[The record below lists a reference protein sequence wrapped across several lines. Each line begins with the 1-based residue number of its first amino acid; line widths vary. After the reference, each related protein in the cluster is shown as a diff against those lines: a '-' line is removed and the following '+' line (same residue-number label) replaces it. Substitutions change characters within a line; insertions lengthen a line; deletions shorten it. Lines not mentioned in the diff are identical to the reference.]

1 MSEPLSAPAILP
13 PAHVEE
19 LIKTLLKAIRAFQ
32 MYLPN
37 NPIYQKAQKNVV
49 DAFQPIWEATDQLVL
64 SIAETDFVWEENV
77 VYSQPTKNES
87 LAWTLYKDGMRI
99 LTIKQG
105 AEIRE
110 VPKFL
115 EVVQK
120 ARMLPADADD
130 DLNTLLWEQMFE
142 KIEYHFTEFLT
153 DAALPEQTGEYAAS
167 AAAAE
172 TVQSQVQEEVT
183 QAKEEAKAEEG
194 PGRTGIVDM
203 EDFDS
208 TLYFLEESEIAYIA
222 RALESEYAQ
231 DFRGTTLNIL
241 LDLLELQTDEA
252 IRHEL
257 FVIFETLMPN
267 LLNAGEFRHVATI
280 LREVRVIGERARGLT
295 DQQRQ
300 RLDSFRS
307 QLSDPA
313 VLTQLLQAVDE
324 STAAPSADDLGELF
338 RELRPGS
345 LETILVWLPK
355 LASPTVRT
363 LLVEASERLAEAS
376 PQEMLRLLGLSDS
389 ESLAGTIDLCGRLAL
404 QGSVPGLGFT
414 VGHRDQAIRLASVNA
429 LVAIGT
435 AGALQTLERAMDD
448 ADREVRIAAVRALG
462 TRGYK
467 NALKRLQTAVLNRGL
482 KNADLTERI
491 AFFEAYALIAG
502 PAALDPLA
510 KILLPGGIFSRKE
523 NAESRACAAIA
534 LARLGT
540 PEARDI
546 LQQAKDDK
554 ELVVRNAVNRA
565 LRESASVRS
574 PGR

>member
-1 MSEPLSAPAILP
+1 MSEPVGAPAILP

-19 LIKTLLKAIRAFQ
+19 LIKTLIKALRAFQ

-37 NPIYQKAQKNVV
+37 NPIYQKAQANIVE
-49 DAFQPIWEATDQLVL
+49 AFRPIWEATDHLVL
-64 SIAETDFVWEENV
+64 SIVETDFVWEENV

-87 LAWTLYKDGMRI
+87 LAWSLYKDGMRI
-99 LTIKQG
+99 LSIKPG
-105 AEIRE
+105 AEQLELPR
-110 VPKFL
+110 FL

-120 ARMLPADADD
+120 ARMLPNDADD
-130 DLNTLLWEQMFE
+130 DLNTLLWEQQFE
-142 KIEYHFTEFLT
+142 KIEYLFTEFLA
-153 DAALPEQTGEYAAS
+153 DAALPEQTGEYK
-167 AAAAE
+167 AE
-172 TVQSQVQEEVT
+172 EPQVVQSQVQEEVS
-183 QAKEEAKAEEG
+183 EARAEDA
-194 PGRTGIVDM
+194 PGRAGIVDM

-208 TLYFLEESEIAYIA
+208 TLYFLEESEVAYIA
-222 RALESEYAQ
+222 RALEAEYGQ
-231 DFRGTTLNIL
+231 DFRSSTLNIL

-252 IRHEL
+252 VRSEL
-257 FVIFETLMPN
+257 FTIFETLMPN

-280 LREVRVIGERARGLT
+280 LREARVIGERAKGLT
-295 DQQRQ
+295 DAQRQ

-324 STAAPSADDLGELF
+324 ATASPSAEDLGELF
-338 RELRPGS
+338 RELRPSS
-345 LETILVWLPK
+345 LETILVWLPR

-363 LLVEASERLAEAS
+363 LLVEASERLAEGS
-376 PQEMLRLLGLSDS
+376 PQEVLRLLGLAES
-389 ESLAGTIDLCGRLAL
+389 EALAGTIDLCGRLAL

-414 VGHRDQAIRLASVNA
+414 VSHKDQPIRLASVNA

-435 AGALQTLERAMDD
+435 AGALQTLERALDD

-462 TRGYK
+462 ARGYT

-482 KNADLTERI
+482 KTADLTERI

-510 KILLPGGIFSRKE
+510 RILLPGGIFRRKE
-523 NAESRACAAIA
+523 TAESRACAAIA
-534 LARLGT
+534 LSRLRS

-546 LQQAKDDK
+546 LQRAKEDK
-554 ELVVRNAVNRA
+554 DLVVRNAVNRA
-565 LRESASVRS
+565 LRESTAVGEL
-574 PGR
+574 GR

>member
-1 MSEPLSAPAILP
+1 MSEPIGAPAILP

-19 LIKTLLKAIRAFQ
+19 LIKTLIKALRAFQ

-37 NPIYQKAQKNVV
+37 NPIYQKAQTNIVE
-49 DAFQPIWEATDQLVL
+49 AFRPIWEATDHLVL
-64 SIAETDFVWEENV
+64 SIVETDFVWEENI
-77 VYSQPTKNES
+77 VYSQPNKGES

-99 LTIKQG
+99 LTLKTG
-105 AEIRE
+105 AEHRE
-110 VPKFL
+110 MPKFL

-130 DLNTLLWEQMFE
+130 DLNTLLWEQQFD
-142 KIEYHFTEFLT
+142 KIEYLFTEFLT
-153 DAALPEQTGEYAAS
+153 DAALPEATGEYQAEAAP
-167 AAAAE
+167 E
-172 TVQSQVQEEVT
+172 QVQSQVQEEVT
-183 QAKEEAKAEEG
+183 EAKAEDA

-222 RALESEYAQ
+222 RALEREYNQ
-231 DFRGTTLNIL
+231 DFRSSTLNIL
-241 LDLLELQTDEA
+241 LDLLELQIDEA
-252 IRHEL
+252 VRAEL
-257 FVIFETLMPN
+257 FTIFETLMPN

-280 LREVRVIGERARGLT
+280 LREARVIGERAKGLT
-295 DQQRQ
+295 DAQRE
-300 RLDSFRS
+300 RLDSFRG

-324 STAAPSADDLGELF
+324 ATAAPSADDLGELF
-338 RELRPGS
+338 RELKPGS
-345 LETILVWLPK
+345 LETILVWLPR
-355 LASPTVRT
+355 LASPTVRS
-363 LLVEASERLAEAS
+363 LLTEAAERLAEGS
-376 PQEMLRLLGLSDS
+376 PQEVLRLLGLSDS
-389 ESLAGTIDLCGRLAL
+389 EALAGTIDICGRLAL

-414 VGHRDQAIRLASVNA
+414 VVHKEQPIRLASVNA

-435 AGALQTLERAMDD
+435 PGALQTLERALDD
-448 ADREVRIAAVRALG
+448 TDREIRIAAVRALG
-462 TRGYK
+462 LRGYK

-491 AFFEAYALIAG
+491 AYFEAYALIAG

-510 KILLPGGIFSRKE
+510 RILLPGGIFTRKE
-523 NAESRACAAIA
+523 SAESRACAAIA
-534 LARLGT
+534 LSRLRT

-565 LRESASVRS
+565 LRESTSVREM
-574 PGR
+574 GR

>member
-1 MSEPLSAPAILP
+1 MSEPLSAPAALP
-13 PAHVEE
+13 PAYVEE
-19 LIKTLLKAIRAFQ
+19 LIKTLVKALRAFQ

-37 NPIYQKAQKNVV
+37 NPIYQKAQANIVE
-49 DAFQPIWEATDQLVL
+49 AFRPIWEATDELVL
-64 SIAETDFVWEENV
+64 SIVETEFVWEENV
-77 VYSQPTKNES
+77 VYSQPSKNES
-87 LAWTLYKDGMRI
+87 LAWTLYKDGMRV
-99 LTIKQG
+99 LTLKQG
-105 AEIRE
+105 AERKE
-110 VPKFL
+110 MPKFL

-142 KIEYHFTEFLT
+142 LIEYRFTEFLT
-153 DAALPEQTGEYAAS
+153 DATLPETTGEYS
-167 AAAAE
+167 ANAGSPPE
-172 TVQSQVQEEVT
+172 VVQSQVQEEVN
-183 QAKEEAKAEEG
+183 EAKADDS

-222 RALESEYAQ
+222 RALEKEYGQ
-231 DFRGTTLNIL
+231 DFRESTLNIL

-252 IRHEL
+252 VRGEL
-257 FVIFETLMPN
+257 FGIFETLMPN

-280 LREVRVIGERARGLT
+280 LREVRVIGERAKGLT
-295 DQQRQ
+295 DEQRK
-300 RLDSFRS
+300 RLDSFRG

-324 STAAPSADDLGELF
+324 ATAAPSADDLGELF

-345 LETILVWLPK
+345 LETILVWLPR
-355 LASPTVRT
+355 LASPTVRV
-363 LLVEASERLAEAS
+363 LLVEASERLAEGS
-376 PQEMLRLLGLSDS
+376 PQEMLRLLGLSES
-389 ESLAGTIDLCGRLAL
+389 EALAGTIDLCGRLGL

-414 VGHRDQAIRLASVNA
+414 IGHKETSIRLASVKA

-448 ADREVRIAAVRALG
+448 TDREIRIEAVRAMG
-462 TRGYK
+462 KRGYK
-467 NALKRLQTAVLNRGL
+467 NALKRLQNAVLNRGL
-482 KNADLTERI
+482 KEADLTERI

-502 PAALDPLA
+502 PASLDPLA
-510 KILLPGGIFSRKE
+510 RILIPRGMFSRKE
-523 NAESRACAAIA
+523 NPETRACAAIA
-534 LARLGT
+534 LSRLRT

-554 ELVVRNAVNRA
+554 ELVVRNAVTRA
-565 LRESASVRS
+565 LRESTSVRE

>member
-19 LIKTLLKAIRAFQ
+19 LIKTMLKALRAFQ

-37 NPIYQKAQKNVV
+37 NPIYQKAQNNIVE
-49 DAFQPIWEATDQLVL
+49 AFKPIWEATDHLVL

-99 LTIKQG
+99 LTIKEG
-105 AEIRE
+105 AEHRE
-110 VPKFL
+110 MAKFL

-142 KIEYHFTEFLT
+142 KIEYHFTEFLA
-153 DAALPEQTGEYAAS
+153 DAALPEQTGEYS
-167 AAAAE
+167 AGAAE
-172 TVQSQVQEEVT
+172 TVQTQVQEEVAE
-183 QAKEEAKAEEG
+183 AKEAARSEEG

-222 RALESEYAQ
+222 RALETEYAQ

-252 IRHEL
+252 VRHEL
-257 FVIFETLMPN
+257 FVIFESLMPN

-280 LREVRVIGERARGLT
+280 LREVRVIGERAKGLT

-300 RLDSFRS
+300 RLESFRG

-324 STAAPSADDLGELF
+324 ATAAPSADDLGELF
-338 RELRPGS
+338 RELRPSS

-355 LASPTVRT
+355 LASPTVRS
-363 LLVEASERLAEAS
+363 LLVAASERLADGS
-376 PQEMLRLLGLSDS
+376 PQEVLRLLGLSES
-389 ESLAGTIDLCGRLAL
+389 EALAGTIDLCGRLAL

-414 VGHRDQAIRLASVNA
+414 VGHKEQAIRLASVNA

-435 AGALQTLERAMDD
+435 AGAMQTLERAMDD
-448 ADREVRIAAVRALG
+448 TDREVRIAAVRALG
-462 TRGYK
+462 NRGYK

-502 PAALDPLA
+502 PSSLDPLA

-523 NAESRACAAIA
+523 SPESRACAAIA
-534 LARLGT
+534 LSRLGT

-565 LRESASVRS
+565 LRESTGVRS

>member
-1 MSEPLSAPAILP
+1 MSEPIGAPAILP
-13 PAHVEE
+13 PTHVEE
-19 LIKTLLKAIRAFQ
+19 LIKTLIKALRAFQ

-37 NPIYQKAQKNVV
+37 NPIYQKAQANIV
-49 DAFQPIWEATDQLVL
+49 DAFRPIWEATDHLVL
-64 SIAETDFVWEENV
+64 SIVETDFVWEENV
-77 VYSQPTKNES
+77 IYHQPTKSES

-99 LTIKQG
+99 LTFKPG
-105 AEIRE
+105 AEHRE
-110 VPKFL
+110 LPKFL

-130 DLNTLLWEQMFE
+130 DLNTLLWEQQFDR
-142 KIEYHFTEFLT
+142 IEYLFTEFLT
-153 DAALPEQTGEYAAS
+153 DAPLPEPTGEHKP
-167 AAAAE
+167 E
-172 TVQSQVQEEVT
+172 TPEEVQSQVHEEVT
-183 QAKEEAKAEEG
+183 EARNEEG
-194 PGRTGIVDM
+194 PSRSGIVDM

-208 TLYFLEESEIAYIA
+208 TLYFLEESEVAYIA
-222 RALESEYAQ
+222 RALEKEYNQ
-231 DFRGTTLNIL
+231 DFRSSTLNIL

-252 IRHEL
+252 VRAEL
-257 FVIFETLMPN
+257 FTIFETLMPN

-280 LREVRVIGERARGLT
+280 LRESRVIGERAKGLT
-295 DQQRQ
+295 DPQRQ

-324 STAAPSADDLGELF
+324 ATAAPSSEDLGELF

-345 LETILVWLPK
+345 LETILVWLPR
-355 LASPTVRT
+355 LASPTVRN
-363 LLVEASERLAEAS
+363 LLVGASERLAEGS
-376 PQEMLRLLGLSDS
+376 PQEVLRLLGLSES
-389 ESLAGTIDLCGRLAL
+389 EALEGTINLCGRLAL

-414 VGHRDQAIRLASVNA
+414 VTHKDQPIRLASVNA

-435 AGALQTLERAMDD
+435 PGALQTLERSLEDP
-448 ADREVRIAAVRALG
+448 DREVRIAVVRALG
-462 TRGYK
+462 ARGYK

-510 KILLPGGIFSRKE
+510 RILLPGGIFARKE

-534 LARLGT
+534 LSRLRSA
-540 PEARDI
+540 EARDI

-554 ELVVRNAVNRA
+554 DLVVRNAVNRA
-565 LRESASVRS
+565 LRESTSVQEL
-574 PGR
+574 GG

>member
-1 MSEPLSAPAILP
+1 MSEPLSAPAALP
-13 PAHVEE
+13 PAFVEE
-19 LIKTLLKAIRAFQ
+19 LIKTLVKALRAFQ

-37 NPIYQKAQKNVV
+37 NPIYQKAQANIVE
-49 DAFQPIWEATDQLVL
+49 AFRPIWEATDELVL
-64 SIAETDFVWEENV
+64 SIVETEFVWEENV
-77 VYSQPTKNES
+77 VYSQPSKNES
-87 LAWTLYKDGMRI
+87 LAWTLYKDGMRV
-99 LTIKQG
+99 LTLKQG
-105 AEIRE
+105 AERKE
-110 VPKFL
+110 MPKFL

-142 KIEYHFTEFLT
+142 LIEYRFTEFLT
-153 DAALPEQTGEYAAS
+153 DATLPETTGEYS
-167 AAAAE
+167 ANAGSPPE
-172 TVQSQVQEEVT
+172 VVQSQVQEEVS
-183 QAKEEAKAEEG
+183 EAKADDS

-208 TLYFLEESEIAYIA
+208 TLYFLEEAEIAYIA
-222 RALESEYAQ
+222 RALEKEYSQ
-231 DFRGTTLNIL
+231 DFRESTLNIL

-252 IRHEL
+252 VRGEL
-257 FVIFETLMPN
+257 FGIFETLMPN

-280 LREVRVIGERARGLT
+280 LREVRVIGERAKGLT
-295 DQQRQ
+295 DEQRK
-300 RLDSFRS
+300 RLDSFRG

-324 STAAPSADDLGELF
+324 ATAAPSADDLGELF

-345 LETILVWLPK
+345 LETILVWLPR
-355 LASPTVRT
+355 LASPTVRV
-363 LLVEASERLAEAS
+363 LLVEASERLAEGS
-376 PQEMLRLLGLSDS
+376 PQEMLRLLGLSES
-389 ESLAGTIDLCGRLAL
+389 EALAGTIDLCGRLGL

-414 VGHRDQAIRLASVNA
+414 IGHKETSIRLASVKA

-448 ADREVRIAAVRALG
+448 SDREIRIEAVRAMG
-462 TRGYK
+462 KRGYK
-467 NALKRLQTAVLNRGL
+467 NALKRLQNAVLNRGL
-482 KNADLTERI
+482 KEADLTERI

-502 PAALDPLA
+502 PASLDPLA
-510 KILLPGGIFSRKE
+510 RILIPRGMFSRKE
-523 NAESRACAAIA
+523 NPETRACAAIA
-534 LARLGT
+534 LSRLRT

-554 ELVVRNAVNRA
+554 ELVVRNAVTRA
-565 LRESASVRS
+565 LRESTSVRE

>member
-1 MSEPLSAPAILP
+1 MSEPLGAPAILP
-13 PAHVEE
+13 PAPVEE
-19 LIKTLLKAIRAFQ
+19 LIRALIKALRAFQ

-37 NPIYQKAQKNVV
+37 NPIYQRAQSNIVE
-49 DAFQPIWEATDQLVL
+49 AFRPIWEATDHLVL
-64 SIAETDFVWEENV
+64 SIVETDFVWEENV

-99 LTIKQG
+99 LTIKPG
-105 AEIRE
+105 AELVE
-110 VPKFL
+110 MPKFL

-130 DLNTLLWEQMFE
+130 DLNTLLWEQQFDH
-142 KIEYHFTEFLT
+142 IEYHFTDVLS
-153 DAALPEQTGEYAAS
+153 DAALPEATGENA

-172 TVQSQVQEEVT
+172 PEVVQSQVQEEVN
-183 QAKEEAKAEEG
+183 EG

-208 TLYFLEESEIAYIA
+208 TLYFLEEAEIAYIGK
-222 RALESEYAQ
+222 ALEREYGQ
-231 DFRGTTLNIL
+231 DFRSSTLNIL
-241 LDLLELQTDEA
+241 LDLLELQTEEA
-252 IRHEL
+252 VRGEL
-257 FVIFETLMPN
+257 FAIFETLMPN

-280 LREVRVIGERARGLT
+280 LRESRVIGERARGLT
-295 DQQRQ
+295 EDHRT

-324 STAAPSADDLGELF
+324 AAAAPSAEDLGELF

-345 LETILVWLPK
+345 LETILVWLPQIN
-355 LASPTVRT
+355 SPTVRN
-363 LLVEASERLAEAS
+363 LLVEASERLAEGS
-376 PQEMLRLLGLSDS
+376 PQEMLRLLGLSES
-389 ESLAGTIDLCGRLAL
+389 EALAGTIDLCGRLAL

-414 VGHRDQAIRLASVNA
+414 IGHKDQPIRLASVKS

-435 AGALQTLERAMDD
+435 AGALQTLERALDD
-448 ADREVRIAAVRALG
+448 SDREVRIATVRALG
-462 TRGYK
+462 NRGYK

-482 KNADLTERI
+482 KDADLTERI
-491 AFFEAYALIAG
+491 AFFEAYAMIAG
-502 PAALDPLA
+502 PSALDPLA
-510 KILLPGGIFSRKE
+510 RILLPGGVFRRKE
-523 NAESRACAAIA
+523 TAESRACAAIA
-534 LARLGT
+534 LSRLRT
-540 PEARDI
+540 PEAMDV

-565 LRESASVRS
+565 LRESTSVRE
-574 PGR
+574 PGQ

>member
-1 MSEPLSAPAILP
+1 MSEPLSAPAILL

-37 NPIYQKAQKNVV
+37 NPIYQKAQKNIIE
-49 DAFQPIWEATDQLVL
+49 AFKPIWEATDHLVL
-64 SIAETDFVWEENV
+64 SIAETDFIWEETV
-77 VYSQPTKNES
+77 VYAQPTKNES

-105 AEIRE
+105 AEIKE
-110 VPKFL
+110 MPKFL

-142 KIEYHFTEFLT
+142 KIEYHFTEFLS
-153 DAALPEQTGEYAAS
+153 DAALPEQTGEYS
-167 AAAAE
+167 AAPAAE
-172 TVQSQVQEEVT
+172 VVLSQVQEEVAE
-183 QAKEEAKAEEG
+183 AKEEAKSEEG

-208 TLYFLEESEIAYIA
+208 TLYFLEESEISYIA

-252 IRHEL
+252 VRHEL
-257 FVIFETLMPN
+257 FVIFESLMPN

-280 LREVRVIGERARGLT
+280 LREVRVIGDRAKGLT

-300 RLDSFRS
+300 RLESFRS

-324 STAAPSADDLGELF
+324 ASAAPSADDLGELF
-338 RELRPGS
+338 RELKPGS

-363 LLVEASERLAEAS
+363 LLVEASERLAEGS

-389 ESLAGTIDLCGRLAL
+389 EALGGTIDLCGRLAL

-414 VGHRDQAIRLASVNA
+414 VGHKEQPIRLASVNA

-435 AGALQTLERAMDD
+435 AGAMQTLERAMDD

-462 TRGYK
+462 NRGYK
-467 NALKRLQTAVLNRGL
+467 NALKRLQIAVLNRGL

-491 AFFEAYALIAG
+491 AFFEAYAQIAG
-502 PAALDPLA
+502 PSSLDPLA
-510 KILLPGGIFSRKE
+510 RILRPAGMFSRKE
-523 NAESRACAAIA
+523 SSESRACAAIA

-540 PEARDI
+540 AEARDI

-554 ELVVRNAVNRA
+554 DLVVRNAVNRA
-565 LRESASVRS
+565 LRESTSVRS
-574 PGR
+574 PGQ

>member
-1 MSEPLSAPAILP
+1 MSAPAILP

-19 LIKTLLKAIRAFQ
+19 LIKTLLKALRAFQ

-37 NPIYQKAQKNVV
+37 NPIYQKAQHNIVE
-49 DAFQPIWEATDQLVL
+49 AFRPIWEATDHLVL
-64 SIAETDFVWEENV
+64 SIRETDFVWEENV
-77 VYSQPTKNES
+77 VYTQPSKNES

-99 LTIKQG
+99 LTIRQG
-105 AEIRE
+105 AESRE
-110 VPKFL
+110 LPKFL
-115 EVVQK
+115 AVVQK

-153 DAALPEQTGEYAAS
+153 DATMPEQTGEYTS
-167 AAAAE
+167 AGAPEA
-172 TVQSQVQEEVT
+172 VQSQVQEEVS
-183 QAKEEAKAEEG
+183 QAREEAKSEEG

-222 RALESEYAQ
+222 RALEREYGQ
-231 DFRGTTLNIL
+231 DFRESTLNIL

-252 IRHEL
+252 VRHEL
-257 FVIFETLMPN
+257 FLIFETLMPN

-280 LREVRVIGERARGLT
+280 LREARVIGERAKGLT

-324 STAAPSADDLGELF
+324 ATAAPSADDLGELF
-338 RELRPGS
+338 RELRPSS

-363 LLVEASERLAEAS
+363 LLVEASERLAEGS
-376 PQEMLRLLGLSDS
+376 PQEVLRLLGLSDS
-389 ESLAGTIDLCGRLAL
+389 EALAGTVDLCGRLAL

-414 VGHRDQAIRLASVNA
+414 MAHKDQAIRLASVNA

-435 AGALQTLERAMDD
+435 AGAMQTLERAMDD

-462 TRGYK
+462 NRGYK

-502 PAALDPLA
+502 PSSLDPLA
-510 KILLPGGIFSRKE
+510 RILLPGGIFSRRE
-523 NAESRACAAIA
+523 SAESRACAAIA

-540 PEARDI
+540 AEARDI

-554 ELVVRNAVNRA
+554 DLVVRNAVNRA
-565 LRESASVRS
+565 LRESTSVRS
-574 PGR
+574 PGG